1 MATVILHVDDS
12 PSIRHWITTVLTVKG
27 GVTVLSAEDGVEALN
42 ILSTTSVD
50 LLLSDLEMPRVD
62 GLELAKA
69 VRNMPQHKYLPI
81 LILST
86 RKPESFPIKRREAVT
101 GWITKPVD
109 ADLLNRW
116 VNRLLPG

>member
-1 MATVILHVDDS
+1 MATVILNVDDS

-109 ADLLNRW
+109 ADLLTRW